1 MSTATFTLG
10 KYGFHIVGRKTI
22 GGPTGQPAFVVKNTK
37 NEPYELVYVQTY
49 DLSSGNPVPVL
60 RTTGTQS
67 GNPLVFSV
75 YMSQSQMGF
84 CRFAS
89 FTPGTTFDK
98 GPDYAQTTLINF
110 ILGQFIISQMHNPA
124 IRVYGPDEN
133 PYGEDS
139 GDILRERAHLIDQSR
154 VTQVDGFGHA
164 VPPEKCGSVTAEL
177 YAYLQRSSADIR
189 AKFPTMVHAELV
201 CAHSYATSFANANGH
216 VYKLIL
222 ESVAQPFQY
231 IEIFLYMYTV
241 TLTAIGVTESH
252 AIPVL
257 MKRYNPADPED
268 ITPMGTYANY
278 ITSYGAYICKL
289 FEYTDQLP
297 KPPIQNVIQVSPE
310 YTFVGRLYDNLYP
323 SEHLQAFL
331 QYQAQ
336 QAQAQQAQA
345 QQAQAQQQPMQQSM
359 GMQGGSK
366 KRHRR
371 HSRIRRRRHRSR
383 KLSVDTNCW
392 GKNKPLEQLWTDL
405 SSYLSVVIIY
415 KGSRPYEIVRLQ
427 SPAQSLGEFES
438 DPQVVAILSA
448 KPTGSKK
455 AYQTILYPKAKD
467 MTVDYV
473 ITNYTHFF
481 KRSRG
486 KIMVPY

>member
-1 MSTATFTLG
+1 MSISLG

-22 GGPTGQPAFVVKNTK
+22 RGETMVIGTATK
-37 NEPYELVYVQTY
+37 NEPYEVAYVQTY

-60 RTTGTQS
+60 RTTGPQS

-89 FTPGTTFDK
+89 YTPTTTFDK

-110 ILGQFIISQMHNPA
+110 KLGQFIISQMPNPA
-124 IRVYGPDEN
+124 IRVYGANEN

-139 GDILRERAHLIDQSR
+139 GDIIRERAHLLDKSR
-154 VTQVDGFGHA
+154 MTQIDGFGHA
-164 VPPEKCGSVTAEL
+164 VPPEKCGDVTAEI
-177 YAYLQRSSADIR
+177 YAYLQSTSAEIR

-201 CAHSYATSFANANGH
+201 CAHSYATSFANVNGQ
-216 VYKLIL
+216 VFKLIL
-222 ESVAQPFQY
+222 QSAAQPLQY

-241 TLTAIGVTESH
+241 TLTASGATESH
-252 AIPVL
+252 TIPVL
-257 MKRYNPADPED
+257 MKMHNPADPED
-268 ITPMGTYANY
+268 ITAMGTYANY
-278 ITSYGAYICKL
+278 IPGYGAYICKL
-289 FEYTDQLP
+289 FEYTVQLP
-297 KPPIQNVIQVSPE
+297 PGIQNVIEVSPY
-310 YTFVGRLYDNLYP
+310 YTFVGRLYANLYP
-323 SEHLQAFL
+323 SEHLQAF
-331 QYQAQ
+331 QAQ
-336 QAQAQQAQA
+336 QAQAQQP
-345 QQAQAQQQPMQQSM
+345 AQQQIRQSAEM
-359 GMQGGSK
+359 GGASK
-366 KRHRR
+366 KHHRR
-371 HSRIRRRRHRSR
+371 YSRVRRRRHRSR
-383 KLSVDTNCW
+383 KLSVDPNCW

-427 SPAQSLGEFES
+427 SPTQSLDEFES

-455 AYQTILYPKAKD
+455 VYQTILYPKTKD

-473 ITNYTHFF
+473 ITNYNHFF

>member
-1 MSTATFTLG
+1 MSITLG

-22 GGPTGQPAFVVKNTK
+22 SGEPMVIGTATK
-37 NEPYELVYVQTY
+37 NEPYEVVYVQTY

-60 RTTGTQS
+60 RTTGSQS

-89 FTPGTTFDK
+89 YTPGTTFDK

-110 ILGQFIISQMHNPA
+110 KLGQFIISQMPNPS

-133 PYGEDS
+133 PYKELDQDA
-139 GDILRERAHLIDQSR
+139 GDIVRERAHLLDKSR
-154 VTQVDGFGHA
+154 MTQVDDFGYA
-164 VPPEKCGSVTAEL
+164 VPPEKCGNVTAEL

-189 AKFPTMVHAELV
+189 AKFPIMVHAELV
-201 CAHSYATSFANANGH
+201 CAHSYATSFASVNGH

-222 ESVAQPFQY
+222 QSAAPPLQY

-241 TLTAIGVTESH
+241 TLTQSGATESH
-252 AIPVL
+252 TIPVL
-257 MKRYNPADPED
+257 MKMHNPADPED

-278 ITSYGAYICKL
+278 IPGYGAYICKL

-297 KPPIQNVIQVSPE
+297 AGIQNVVAVSPY
-310 YTFVGRLYDNLYP
+310 YTFVGRLYANLYP

-331 QYQAQ
+331 QHQAQ
-336 QAQAQQAQA
+336 QAQAQQP
-345 QQAQAQQQPMQQSM
+345 AQQQMQQSM

-366 KRHRR
+366 KRHHR

-383 KLSVDTNCW
+383 KLSVDPNCW

-427 SPAQSLGEFES
+427 SPTQSLDEFES

-455 AYQTILYPKAKD
+455 VYQTILYPKAKD

-473 ITNYTHFF
+473 ITNYNHFF

-486 KIMVPY
+486 KIMVPH